1 MFCYILDYEILVSA
15 FGSFLLKFLAVGA
28 EQEGEEELLQEEPTC
43 EGRCSRIDVTGMDLT

>member
-28 EQEGEEELLQEEPTC
+28 EQDGEEELLVLPTC
-43 EGRCSRIDVTGMDLT
+43 EGRCSRTDVTGMDLT